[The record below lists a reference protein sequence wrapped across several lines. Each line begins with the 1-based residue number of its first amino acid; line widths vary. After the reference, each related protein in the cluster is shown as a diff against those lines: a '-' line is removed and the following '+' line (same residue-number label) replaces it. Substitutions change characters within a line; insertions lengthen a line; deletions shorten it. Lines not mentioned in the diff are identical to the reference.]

1 MCRLLD
7 ADKVEEATLSLSESR
22 GDLEGD
28 LVGERAGE
36 RAGERGDLVM
46 SLYKL
51 DTTRQCFMSN
61 LISKVFRISRQNLLL
76 NIFLNDLIHISLN
89 MIILCFELTAW
100 P

>member
-1 MCRLLD
+1 MCRLLE

-28 LVGERAGE
+28 LVGDRAGE
-36 RAGERGDLVM
+36 RAGERGDLAM
-46 SLYKL
+46 SLYTL

-61 LISKVFRISRQNLLL
+61 LISKVFGISRQNLL
-76 NIFLNDLIHISLN
+76 LN